1 MKYAVMTMSHQAVRK
16 YPRRDKAGISPAV
29 VTLIILVIGVAI
41 AIVVMGI
48 ATGFVTAWGG
58 AARVTIER
66 ADITVDPSSGHAY
79 ITVDIR
85 NSGGSKLTVSSIEL
99 MGVTLSGSWSPDPSG
114 GDLTLNPGQSISFTA
129 SDDGTNVEAG
139 KTYVVK
145 ITCTDPAGNE
155 VSDQRSVLA
164 HI

>member
-1 MKYAVMTMSHQAVRK
+1 MSHQAARK

-29 VTLIILVIGVAI
+29 ITLIILVIGVAI

-66 ADITVDPSSGHAY
+66 ADIVVDPSTGNAY
-79 ITVDIR
+79 LTVDVR
-85 NSGGSKLTVSSIEL
+85 NTGGAKLKACSVSIANVAA
-99 MGVTLSGSWSPDPSG
+99 VTFQPTSAD
-114 GDLTLNPGQSISFTA
+114 LNPGQSISFTA
-129 SDDGTNVEAG
+129 EDTGGNIEAG
-139 KTYVVK
+139 NTYVIKVS
-145 ITCTDPAGNE
+145 CSSPAGD
-155 VSDQRSVLA
+155 VSDQKSVLA